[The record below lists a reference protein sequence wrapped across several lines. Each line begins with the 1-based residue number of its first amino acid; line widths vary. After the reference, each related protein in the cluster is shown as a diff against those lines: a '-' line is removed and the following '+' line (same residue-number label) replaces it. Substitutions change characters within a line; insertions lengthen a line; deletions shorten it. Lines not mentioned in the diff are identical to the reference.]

1 MKIEGKDFF
10 RETIHL
16 DFSDLVNC
24 TFTDCTLIYHG
35 FGPVGMVGC
44 SFNNVK
50 WSFFDAATNTITFL
64 AGLYVGA
71 GPGGKNLIENV
82 FEDIR
87 SGKPIRK
94 PSN

>member
-1 MKIEGKDFF
+1 MKIEGKKFLN
-10 RETIHL
+10 ESIHL
-16 DFSDLVNC
+16 DFNDLVNC

-50 WSFFDAATNTITFL
+50 WSFFDAATNTISFL
-64 AGLYVGA
+64 AGLYAGA
-71 GPGGKNLIENV
+71 GEGGRKLVESM

-87 SGKPIRK
+87 TGKPLHK
-94 PSN
+94 PQ